1 MALQGMEIVRQI
13 TSKRVSESRISRL
26 DDRIE
31 GTVEEDEEDEE
42 DDSSD
47 NKAQGSKKETL
58 STTETATSGDLT
70 IRSPAVSMRMKRLRR
85 LSAQRKKSIVSLAK
99 EQ

>member
-1 MALQGMEIVRQI
+1 
-13 TSKRVSESRISRL
+13 
-26 DDRIE
+26 
-31 GTVEEDEEDEE
+31 EDEE

-58 STTETATSGDLT
+58 ST
-70 IRSPAVSMRMKRLRR
+70 PAVSMRMKRLRR